1 MVLWLGFA
9 PWSALQSSTSY
20 SDSALLHGTYE
31 LGFNPRPVTLL
42 LVDGAID
49 VLLGYELLLMIC
61 SWCTYSE
68 GSL

>member
-1 MVLWLGFA
+1 ML
-9 PWSALQSSTSY
+9 LQSSTSY
-20 SDSALLHGTYE
+20 NDDALVHGTCE

-49 VLLGYELLLMIC
+49 ALLGCELLLMIC
-61 SWCTYSE
+61 WWHTYSE